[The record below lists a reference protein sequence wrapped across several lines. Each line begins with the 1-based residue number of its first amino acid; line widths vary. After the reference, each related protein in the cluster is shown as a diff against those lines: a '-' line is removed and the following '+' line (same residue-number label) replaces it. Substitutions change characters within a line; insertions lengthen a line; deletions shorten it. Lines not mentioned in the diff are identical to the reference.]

1 MPRPPGSQGGPG
13 VRRDISRALQ
23 SQQVKES
30 SASDQRSA
38 WAPGC
43 QGAGLAGGPARGRLG
58 ACRMEAWPGRGL
70 GDREAQSQRAEFYC
84 YIKVPRPPSPGRKTT
99 CVRRTQRWEVGGGGG
114 GSGRGRK
121 ARALIRLPLPNPR
134 RKRGRWLSGSRW
146 GGGSGGSGS
155 AGSDRSERPF
165 WRSAPIANVTEG
177 T

>member
-70 GDREAQSQRAEFYC
+70 GDREAQSRRAEFYC
-84 YIKVPRPPSPGRKTT
+84 YIKVPRLRSGKPPVRGERSAGRLEGVGVWQRPEGAGFNPASPPKPPAEKRPLV
-99 CVRRTQRWEVGGGGG
+99 VRQ
-114 GSGRGRK
+114 
-121 ARALIRLPLPNPR
+121 PLGR
-134 RKRGRWLSGSRW
+134 RKRGQRL
-146 GGGSGGSGS
+146 GG
-155 AGSDRSERPF
+155 ERPF
-165 WRSAPIANVTEG
+165 
-177 T
+177 